1 MVHYDKRLSLSDL
14 AGADIVLTTYG
25 VVVAEHG
32 GAQEHTPKPETRNSK
47 TKTRNPKP
55 ETRSSVGVRG
65 E

>member
-32 GAQEHTPKPETRNSK
+32 GAQARHTKPEA
-47 TKTRNPKP
+47 
-55 ETRSSVGVRG
+55 RSPVGFSG

>member
-1 MVHYDKRLSLSDL
+1 MRAPRRGEGSGIWVLSVYDKRVSLSDL

-32 GAQEHTPKPETRNSK
+32 GAQARHTKPEA
-47 TKTRNPKP
+47 
-55 ETRSSVGVRG
+55 RSPLGVSG